1 MTREELERKIAVQR
15 ELNRL
20 AIEQADAHIR
30 EFRRKAA
37 IHTVTTERLLEDLR
51 ELRRR

>member
-1 MTREELERKIAVQR
+1 VTREELKRKIEVER

-20 AIEQADAHIR
+20 ALEQADAHLR

-51 ELRRR
+51 EIRKR